1 MFWSIHRRCIK
12 EKNYQKFFFGEDSA
26 YIHESQQTASTDN
39 TLLYLHNSSYDTQ
52 PHSLIVNYSMGARWI
67 WGGK

>member
-26 YIHESQQTASTDN
+26 YIHELQRTKSCTVLS
-39 TLLYLHNSSYDTQ
+39 LVHNNKSFLAFQ
-52 PHSLIVNYSMGARWI
+52 EGREN
-67 WGGK
+67 